1 MSDPKFLFILT
12 PSHSG
17 STVLIK
23 YLNTSPY
30 SMLLN
35 SDGEGQWLVPS
46 LAENDRWNPK
56 KQIDWKT
63 VKQTWLKKYHEINRL
78 VGNIQ
83 VILEKSPPN
92 LVRFDRFKKHFPN
105 SVFMVLNRDPYANC
119 SSKFH
124 RTQNSSNFSSEERL
138 QSLRQ
143 LATDWVFKSSC
154 LVRAIE
160 AENLLFF
167 TYEQFCEEP
176 DICLKRVLEIC
187 PELEQINASVN
198 VRVKDYPAQQLSNQ
212 NQRQIDLLHA
222 DEIQEISAILATKIE
237 LLQKFSYQLRS

>member
-1 MSDPKFLFILT
+1 MPDPKFLFILT

-17 STVLIK
+17 STVLVK
-23 YLNTSPY
+23 HLNTSPY

-35 SDGEGQWLVPS
+35 SDGEGQWLVPGLS
-46 LAENDRWNPK
+46 DSDRWNPE
-56 KQIDWKT
+56 KQIDWKE
-63 VKQTWLKKYHEINRL
+63 VRQTWLKKYHEINRL
-78 VGNIQ
+78 VANIQ
-83 VILEKSPPN
+83 VVLEKSPPN
-92 LVRFDRFKKHFPN
+92 LVRFDHFKKHFQN

-124 RTQNSSNFSSEERL
+124 RTQNSDKFLPEERL
-138 QSLRQ
+138 QSLSK
-143 LATDWVFKSSC
+143 LAADWVVKSSY
-154 LVRAIE
+154 LFRAIE

-176 DICLKRVLEIC
+176 EICLNRVLELC
-187 PELEQINASVN
+187 PELEQIDTSVN

-222 DEIQEISAILATKIE
+222 NEIEAISSILAPKIE
-237 LLQKFSYQLRS
+237 LLQKFGYQLRS